1 MSNRIAEM
9 AKKKR
14 GGGEEE
20 DGKLRDK
27 LRAFLRDRN
36 ESNQQRVTDLFNIL
50 DVDHSA
56 KISKTELSRTLGE
69 MGFVVTPKQ
78 MDMIFASFDVDKN
91 GTIEYM
97 EFFNFFRRTDEY
109 PDLPPKPPPHVMKKL
124 EPPPPLWLIILIVV
138 AILATGGG
146 AYLFFFPPPPPPPPP
161 PLSPPPPS
169 PLPSPPPPQP
179 APPPL
184 PDSPSPPPPSP
195 PLPPP
200 PPPLPPS
207 QPPAPP
213 FEFQTWH
220 GGLIGIVLLAGI
232 CAVIPMPKLPE
243 PKEMKELA
251 EPSSTY
257 VWTSKQGRQ
266 LRVKVPQRTG
276 HPVHGGKWE
285 LEKTDG
291 PRDELT

>member
-109 PDLPPKPPPHVMKKL
+109 PDLPPAAAARHEKAGATAAFVADHSHCGCYSRDRRWRL
-124 EPPPPLWLIILIVV
+124 PLLLSAAAAAATAIIT
-138 AILATGGG
+138 ATTLA
-146 AYLFFFPPPPPPPPP
+146 AA
-161 PLSPPPPS
+161 
-169 PLPSPPPPQP
+169 QP
-179 APPPL
+179 ATAATRAAA
-184 PDSPSPPPPSP
+184 S
-195 PLPPP
+195 
-200 PPPLPPS
+200 
-207 QPPAPP
+207 AR
-213 FEFQTWH
+213 
-220 GGLIGIVLLAGI
+220 LAVTAA
-232 CAVIPMPKLPE
+232 AVTASASASAASAAI
-243 PKEMKELA
+243 A
-251 EPSSTY
+251 AASAA
-257 VWTSKQGRQ
+257 V
-266 LRVKVPQRTG
+266 
-276 HPVHGGKWE
+276 
-285 LEKTDG
+285 
-291 PRDELT
+291 

>member
-1 MSNRIAEM
+1 MCCAAMSNRIAEM

-124 EPPPPLWLIILIVV
+124 EPPPPQKRARTPRRIQGYENRSIR
-138 AILATGGG
+138 
-146 AYLFFFPPPPPPPPP
+146 
-161 PLSPPPPS
+161 
-169 PLPSPPPPQP
+169 
-179 APPPL
+179 
-184 PDSPSPPPPSP
+184 
-195 PLPPP
+195 
-200 PPPLPPS
+200 
-207 QPPAPP
+207 
-213 FEFQTWH
+213 H
-220 GGLIGIVLLAGI
+220 GGVLVLL
-232 CAVIPMPKLPE
+232 LP
-243 PKEMKELA
+243 
-251 EPSSTY
+251 
-257 VWTSKQGRQ
+257 
-266 LRVKVPQRTG
+266 
-276 HPVHGGKWE
+276 
-285 LEKTDG
+285 
-291 PRDELT
+291 